1 MILFSAI
8 LLSLLIWFLFW
19 KEVFECYLDV
29 VRARSLKEPRDMPAG
44 YGPAP
49 HPALGHGRIFKV
61 HCAGQG

>member
-8 LLSLLIWFLFW
+8 LLSPLIWFLFW

-29 VRARSLKEPRDMPAG
+29 VRSSGLQQPRDMPAG

-49 HPALGHGRIFKV
+49 HPALGHGRIFEV
-61 HCAGQG
+61 HRAGQG